1 MYKKG
6 ILQMPV
12 AFSAQSCYHKKNALT
27 GGKSMQKH
35 VIGAVAEGSIADELE
50 IEPGDE
56 LVSINGKTI
65 EDVFDYHYLTND
77 EYLTMLVKKA
87 DGEEWELEIEK
98 DLEEDLGITFV
109 NSLMDEYRSCRNK
122 CMFCF
127 IDQMP
132 PGMRETL
139 YFKDDDSRLSFLQGN
154 YVTLTNMSDHDIDRI
169 IYYHLAPINI
179 SFHTTN
185 PELRCKMLHNR
196 FAGDVFDKIRRLAD
210 AGIELNGQIVLCKGI
225 NDGQELERTLKDFE
239 VYMPSLQSVSIVPV
253 GLTKYREGL
262 YPLEPFTTE
271 DAKTVIDQVE
281 RWQQYYMEKTGT
293 HRVHCSDEWY
303 LLAGREL
310 PQGDRYDGY
319 PQLEN
324 GVGMLRLLEEEVQE
338 ALKESDKTAEAG
350 TVTIATGYLAAP
362 WIKKLAEKIMTVYDG
377 VKIEVM
383 AIRNDFFGEKITVSG
398 LITGQDLKKQL
409 QGKVL
414 GERLILP
421 CNMLRAGENVFLD
434 DMTVEELEQALG
446 TPIAVAD
453 AGGGDLVRTILHK
466 NKVEKHKRRQLY
478 EQTDSSNC
486 RTS

>member
-1 MYKKG
+1 
-6 ILQMPV
+6 
-12 AFSAQSCYHKKNALT
+12 
-27 GGKSMQKH
+27 
-35 VIGAVAEGSIADELE
+35 
-50 IEPGDE
+50 
-56 LVSINGKTI
+56 
-65 EDVFDYHYLTND
+65 
-77 EYLTMLVKKA
+77 
-87 DGEEWELEIEK
+87 
-98 DLEEDLGITFV
+98 
-109 NSLMDEYRSCRNK
+109 
-122 CMFCF
+122 
-127 IDQMP
+127 
-132 PGMRETL
+132 
-139 YFKDDDSRLSFLQGN
+139 
-154 YVTLTNMSDHDIDRI
+154 
-169 IYYHLAPINI
+169 
-179 SFHTTN
+179 
-185 PELRCKMLHNR
+185 
-196 FAGDVFDKIRRLAD
+196 
-210 AGIELNGQIVLCKGI
+210 
-225 NDGQELERTLKDFE
+225 
-239 VYMPSLQSVSIVPV
+239 MPSLQSVSIVPV

-409 QGKVL
+409 QGKAL

-434 DMTVEELEQALG
+434 DMTVEQLEQALG

-453 AGGGDLVRTILHK
+453 AGGGDLVKTILHR

>member
-1 MYKKG
+1 
-6 ILQMPV
+6 MPV

-27 GGKSMQKH
+27 GGKSMQQH

-377 VKIEVM
+377 VKI
-383 AIRNDFFGEKITVSG
+383 
-398 LITGQDLKKQL
+398 
-409 QGKVL
+409 
-414 GERLILP
+414 
-421 CNMLRAGENVFLD
+421 
-434 DMTVEELEQALG
+434 
-446 TPIAVAD
+446 
-453 AGGGDLVRTILHK
+453 
-466 NKVEKHKRRQLY
+466 
-478 EQTDSSNC
+478 
-486 RTS
+486 